1 MNKLIL
7 KSLYFLSAIIIFIP
21 SVKAENE
28 IKEIQTPTEEMQKPY
43 KVIAERNTDDERATE
58 AFNLVNSAYRGEY
71 EQQGI
76 PGYSQLILDYNIG
89 EVTPKRL
96 IEAAVEKGDLAPEAL
111 NDVGYIN
118 AVELQLE
125 ILKSN

>member
-1 MNKLIL
+1 MNKPIL
-7 KSLYFLSAIIIFIP
+7 RSIYFLSAVIIFTP

-28 IKEIQTPTEEMQKPY
+28 IKEIKTRTEEIKQQY

-89 EVTPKRL
+89 EITPKRL

-125 ILKSN
+125 TLKSN

>member
-1 MNKLIL
+1 MNKPIPR
-7 KSLYFLSAIIIFIP
+7 SIYFLSAVIIFVP

-28 IKEIQTPTEEMQKPY
+28 IKEIKTPTEEIKQQY
-43 KVIAERNTDDERATE
+43 RVSAEQNTDDERATE

-89 EVTPKRL
+89 EITPKRL
-96 IEAAVEKGDLAPEAL
+96 IEAAIEKGDLAPEAL

-125 ILKSN
+125 TLKSN